1 MFVSGERAIKP
12 NTPEPRGLLADARR
26 AAIVERLRST
36 GSVTVAE
43 LEEQFGVSSMT
54 ARRDLAGLE
63 RQGLARRT
71 HGGAVMPSISAH
83 EDSFAS
89 RLEVAAGAKRALAI
103 AAAAT
108 VQEGESVFL
117 DSSTTAYQ
125 VARALLDRGVRAT
138 VITNSLPVM
147 ELVAT
152 QPGTAVDLVG
162 VGGMLRPL
170 TRSFVGPFAVHTVLG
185 HIADRLYF
193 SVKGVTPDG
202 ALTDPDSLEAEVKR
216 AMIAHAEH
224 PILLVDESKL
234 ATHGRSVMGRLADV
248 SSVLA
253 HGISDE
259 RLAALRAAGARV
271 ELAGRS
277 DASPSTA
284 AQGAGSLR
292 GETRWA

>member
-1 MFVSGERAIKP
+1 
-12 NTPEPRGLLADARR
+12 
-26 AAIVERLRST
+26 
-36 GSVTVAE
+36 VTVAE

-63 RQGLARRT
+63 RRGLARRT
-71 HGGAVMPSISAH
+71 HGGAVMLSMAAH

-89 RLEVAAGAKRALAI
+89 RLEVAAEAKLALAV
-103 AAAAT
+103 AAAGA

-117 DSSTTAYQ
+117 DSSTSAYQ
-125 VARALLDRGVRAT
+125 VARALLASGVQAT

-147 ELVAT
+147 ELVAMH
-152 QPGTAVDLVG
+152 PGTAVDLVG

-224 PILLVDESKL
+224 PMLLVDESKL
-234 ATHGRSVMGRLADV
+234 ATHGRSVIGRLADV

-253 HGISDE
+253 HGVPDE
-259 RLAALRAAGARV
+259 RLADLRAAGARV
-271 ELAGRS
+271 EVVAGGGRS
-277 DASPSTA
+277 DAASASTA
-284 AQGAGSLR
+284 ARGAGPR
-292 GETRWA
+292 

>member
-1 MFVSGERAIKP
+1 MFVSGERPIKP
-12 NTPEPRGLLADARR
+12 NTSEPRGLLADARR
-26 AAIVERLRST
+26 AAIAERLRTT

-71 HGGAVMPSISAH
+71 HGGAVMPSIAAH

-89 RLEVAAGAKRALAI
+89 RLEVAADAKRALAL
-103 AAAAT
+103 AAAAA

-117 DSSTTAYQ
+117 DSSTSAWH

-147 ELVAT
+147 ELVGAH
-152 QPGTAVDLVG
+152 PSTAVDLVG

-185 HIADRLYF
+185 RIADRLYF

-224 PILLVDESKL
+224 PVLLVDESKL
-234 ATHGRSVMGRLADV
+234 TTHGRSVMGRLADV
-248 SSVLA
+248 SRVLA
-253 HGISDE
+253 HGVTDE
-259 RLAALRAAGARV
+259 RLADLRAAGAPV
-271 ELAGRS
+271 ELVGGGGRS
-277 DASPSTA
+277 DAASPSTA
-284 AQGAGSLR
+284 AQGARPL
-292 GETRWA
+292 

>member
-1 MFVSGERAIKP
+1 
-12 NTPEPRGLLADARR
+12 
-26 AAIVERLRST
+26 
-36 GSVTVAE
+36 
-43 LEEQFGVSSMT
+43 
-54 ARRDLAGLE
+54 
-63 RQGLARRT
+63 
-71 HGGAVMPSISAH
+71 MPSISAH

>member
-1 MFVSGERAIKP
+1 M
-12 NTPEPRGLLADARR
+12 
-26 AAIVERLRST
+26 T

-54 ARRDLAGLE
+54 ARRDLDGLE
-63 RQGLARRT
+63 RRGLARRT
-71 HGGAVMPSISAH
+71 HGGAVLPAFTGH

-89 RLEVAAGAKRALAI
+89 RLEVAADAKRALAR
-103 AAAAT
+103 AAAAA
-108 VQEGESVFL
+108 VQPGESLFL
-117 DSSTTAYQ
+117 DSSTSAYH
-125 VARALLDRGVRAT
+125 VARELLDRRVSAT

-152 QPGTAVDLVG
+152 HPSAAIDLVG
-162 VGGMLRPL
+162 VGGMLRRL

-216 AMIAHAEH
+216 AMIAHSER
-224 PILLVDESKL
+224 PILLLDESKL
-234 ATHGRSVMGRLADV
+234 ATHGRSVLGRLADV

-253 HGISDE
+253 CGVPDDRI
-259 RLAALRAAGARV
+259 RALRAAGAVV
-271 ELAGRS
+271 EVVDSARS
-277 DASPSTA
+277 EVA
-284 AQGAGSLR
+284 
-292 GETRWA
+292 